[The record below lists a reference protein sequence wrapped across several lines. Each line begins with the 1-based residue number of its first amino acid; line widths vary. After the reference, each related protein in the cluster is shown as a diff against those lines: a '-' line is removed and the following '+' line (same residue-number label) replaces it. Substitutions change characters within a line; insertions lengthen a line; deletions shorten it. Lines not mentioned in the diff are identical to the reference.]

1 MRVSLTPS
9 SKVHFWLTTRGLDLR
24 PWQGSKRV
32 CTRASNRT
40 CNPEPDPS
48 SHRKF
53 VRVPVSPTR
62 GSSRQIRSLGAFWNT
77 YRTAVSR
84 PRRFFR
90 KTSPVEKR
98 STGKA
103 ISRILKTGL
112 RRTPWRDCFFQHC
125 QPVLMLCPGALCIRS
140 SGVTVVSILPNRA
153 HALPGPSCIRSSGC
167 NGVVRSEEETK
178 LRLALVS
185 QVRLPACLCS
195 NERPLRSLRA
205 RTAPHNKAHEGAVCW
220 KGRLD
225 CVASLFPV
233 GASRVE
239 ARVGKVENESA
250 RVEKKQHQLDTDRT
264 LATKTR
270 DGLSLRS
277 GVITPFGVAR
287 QSSAARATL
296 LATRS
301 LSR

>member
-1 MRVSLTPS
+1 LFFSTLP
-9 SKVHFWLTTRGLDLR
+9 
-24 PWQGSKRV
+24 
-32 CTRASNRT
+32 TRA
-40 CNPEPDPS
+40 
-48 SHRKF
+48 HA
-53 VRVPVSPTR
+53 
-62 GSSRQIRSLGAFWNT
+62 L
-77 YRTAVSR
+77 
-84 PRRFFR
+84 
-90 KTSPVEKR
+90 
-98 STGKA
+98 
-103 ISRILKTGL
+103 
-112 RRTPWRDCFFQHC
+112 
-125 QPVLMLCPGALCIRS
+125 PGALCIRS

-153 HALPGPSCIRSSGC
+153 HALPGTLCIRSSGC

-185 QVRLPACLCS
+185 QVRLPAFLCS

-205 RTAPHNKAHEGAVCW
+205 RTAPHNKAHEGVVCW

-277 GVITPFGVAR
+277 GVITPFG
-287 QSSAARATL
+287 SSEGNL
-296 LATRS
+296 VPLEPHF
-301 LSR
+301 